1 MSDPKPELAEL
12 AASLR
17 WAVEREMDRGRRWIV
32 LPEAAAAIVAEPVVA
47 AEAPPKPRATKSAA
61 PATAPGPAP
70 RSRAAKSAPAVQ
82 AAPTPA
88 TDGKRG
94 KKLDKVPI
102 EPEAPDYPDRMR
114 ELAALGTEAAGC
126 EKCGL
131 CRTRTQ
137 VVFGTGA
144 ARTRVLFIGEA
155 PGADEDKKGEPF
167 VGRAGKLLD
176 QIIDAVG
183 FDREQI
189 YIANILKCRPP
200 NNRDPQPDE
209 IEACTPYLEKQ
220 IELLQPRIICALGK
234 FAGQFLTGR
243 PKATMGALRGTLA
256 EYKGIPVL
264 PIYHPAALLRNPGW
278 KRQVWEDVQIL
289 RAEYLKQ
296 V

>member
-1 MSDPKPELAEL
+1 MSDPRHELAEL

-17 WAVEREMDRGRRWIV
+17 WAVEREMDRGRTHV
-32 LPEAAAAIVAEPVVA
+32 VMPAGVPEGGGVA
-47 AEAPPKPRATKSAA
+47 APSAPAGPTPRTAAKAPVKPRAAGTSTPAA
-61 PATAPGPAP
+61 P
-70 RSRAAKSAPAVQ
+70 SAG
-82 AAPTPA
+82 
-88 TDGKRG
+88 GKRG
-94 KKLDKVPI
+94 NKLDKVPI
-102 EPEAPDYPDRMR
+102 EPESDDYADRMSA
-114 ELAALGTEAAGC
+114 LAALGQEASGC

-131 CRTRTQ
+131 CDHRTR

-155 PGADEDKKGEPF
+155 PGADEDRQGEPF

-176 QIIDAVG
+176 QIIEAVG
-183 FDREQI
+183 FEREQI

-200 NNRDPQPDE
+200 KNRDPEPDE

-220 IELLQPRIICALGK
+220 IELLQPRIICALGR

-278 KRQVWEDVQIL
+278 KRQVWEDVQVL
-289 RAEYLKQ
+289 REEYRKAAEL
-296 V
+296 